1 MTEKLLSY
9 YLNES
14 KKIKCDNSFN
24 KKIKIAL
31 LSSFTISGIAETII
45 VKCNAEKINCSTY
58 SAPYNQYVQQI
69 LDKNSSL
76 HKFQPDLTFLILD
89 SRSILGDLFYDP
101 FSVSVSERKKIII
114 KKSSELLELI
124 NNFSKELN
132 STIIVTNLLIP
143 YYSPYGIFENKSEY
157 GIKEMIQ
164 DYNNILKDNLKNETS
179 QYVFDF
185 NSFVSKHGELNI
197 FDYKQYFLGDIK
209 ISFKFLPF
217 LAEEFLGFIK
227 PFLGKNRKCIVLDL
241 DNTLWGG
248 IVGEDGYDGINLGAT
263 PPGNAFVEFQKYLLA
278 LNKRGI
284 ILAINSKNNE
294 NDALKVIREH
304 PNMILREE
312 NFSAMRINWNDKISN
327 MKDISNELNIGL
339 DSLVFIDDDNV
350 NRELMKKAIPE
361 VLTIDVQKDP
371 SSYVQTLQEINDLNV
386 LKITDEDENR
396 SKMYSEQKK
405 RNEVYQ
411 KTSNLE
417 EFLKDLEIQVNIKRA
432 DSFSIPRISQLTLKT
447 NQFNLTTKRYQEN
460 EIRQMSNNEQFF
472 IVSVNVKDKFGDN
485 GISGTFI
492 VEKKSNEWIIDTF
505 LLSCRVIGR
514 GVEIGIMSYLLQEA
528 KNQGISSVRGEFIP
542 TEKNQP
548 ASTLFQECDF
558 IKNGNEWIFN
568 LKNKIKIPKYL
579 SIIK

>member
-1 MTEKLLSY
+1 
-9 YLNES
+9 
-14 KKIKCDNSFN
+14 
-24 KKIKIAL
+24 
-31 LSSFTISGIAETII
+31 
-45 VKCNAEKINCSTY
+45 
-58 SAPYNQYVQQI
+58 
-69 LDKNSSL
+69 
-76 HKFQPDLTFLILD
+76 
-89 SRSILGDLFYDP
+89 
-101 FSVSVSERKKIII
+101 
-114 KKSSELLELI
+114 
-124 NNFSKELN
+124 
-132 STIIVTNLLIP
+132 
-143 YYSPYGIFENKSEY
+143 
-157 GIKEMIQ
+157 
-164 DYNNILKDNLKNETS
+164 
-179 QYVFDF
+179 
-185 NSFVSKHGELNI
+185 
-197 FDYKQYFLGDIK
+197 
-209 ISFKFLPF
+209 
-217 LAEEFLGFIK
+217 
-227 PFLGKNRKCIVLDL
+227 
-241 DNTLWGG
+241 
-248 IVGEDGYDGINLGAT
+248 
-263 PPGNAFVEFQKYLLA
+263 
-278 LNKRGI
+278 
-284 ILAINSKNNE
+284 
-294 NDALKVIREH
+294 
-304 PNMILREE
+304 
-312 NFSAMRINWNDKISN
+312 
-327 MKDISNELNIGL
+327 
-339 DSLVFIDDDNV
+339 
-350 NRELMKKAIPE
+350 MKKAIPE

-417 EFLKDLEIQVNIKRA
+417 EFLKDLEIEVNIKRV

-485 GISGTFI
+485 GISGAFI